1 MILSSQICRPRSY
14 KQQLLCIHNSRIW
27 HHSISICRVAAT
39 NILPYRP
46 TSHYRDNP
54 TLTSL
59 QYYKTDKR
67 SHIVCKL

>member
-1 MILSSQICRPRSY
+1 MILSSQICRPQNY
-14 KQQLLCIHNSRIW
+14 KLQLLCIDNRRIW
-27 HHSISICRVAAT
+27 HHSTSIRRGSET

-46 TSHYRDNP
+46 ISSYRDNP

-59 QYYKTDKR
+59 QHYKTDKK